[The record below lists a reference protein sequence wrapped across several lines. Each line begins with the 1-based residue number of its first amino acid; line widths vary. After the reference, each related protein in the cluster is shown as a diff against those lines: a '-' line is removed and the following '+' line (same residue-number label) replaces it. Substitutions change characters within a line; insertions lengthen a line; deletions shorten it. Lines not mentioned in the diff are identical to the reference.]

1 MSWFDNL
8 VSGVGDFV
16 SGTGNVL
23 TDVAKGIFGDD
34 VDVGALAG
42 LIGSAAYKS
51 GGVDPLLDMLGLDFL
66 QSDANAPRPAGYQ
79 GSIPKYVAVQERVL
93 QPGLT
98 PKPGDPGRRYFSD
111 VIYAQ
116 KPESMMTP
124 PTLEQARAMAQAQ
137 AQGLA
142 SLPTLPTPSPANRPA
157 PNASNTPSGGGVMGG
172 ANAVMDRASGSEPV
186 DEAGIA
192 NAQRITNQMSQ
203 LFAAGGLASLGGK
216 GGYYLGGITDGMA
229 DKVPARIDGRQEARL
244 SDGEF
249 VVPADVVSHLG
260 NGNSNA
266 GAQQLYAMMDDVRQ
280 ARTGRKQQGKQI
292 NPKRFMPGMGA

>member
-1 MSWFDNL
+1 MNWFDKL
-8 VSGVGDFV
+8 VGGVGDFV

-23 TDVAKGIFGDD
+23 TDAAKGIFGDD
-34 VDVGALAG
+34 VDIGALAG

-51 GGVDPLLDMLGLDFL
+51 GGVDPLLDILGLDFL
-66 QSDANAPRPAGYQ
+66 QSDANAPRPAGYR
-79 GSIPKYVAVQERVL
+79 GSIPQYQAVQERIP
-93 QPGLT
+93 QTGIATPRPGAA
-98 PKPGDPGRRYFSD
+98 GQRYFTD

-116 KPESMMTP
+116 KPDTP
-124 PTLEQARAMAQAQ
+124 VPTLEEARQQSATQAQ
-137 AQGLA
+137 QLA
-142 SLPTLPTPSPANRPA
+142 TQNRP
-157 PNASNTPSGGGVMGG
+157 TQGM
-172 ANAVMDRASGSEPV
+172 
-186 DEAGIA
+186 
-192 NAQRITNQMSQ
+192 
-203 LFAAGGLASLGGK
+203 AAGGLASLAK
-216 GGYYLGGITDGMA
+216 GGYYLGGPTDGMA
-229 DKVPARIDGRQEARL
+229 DKVPARIDGGQEARL